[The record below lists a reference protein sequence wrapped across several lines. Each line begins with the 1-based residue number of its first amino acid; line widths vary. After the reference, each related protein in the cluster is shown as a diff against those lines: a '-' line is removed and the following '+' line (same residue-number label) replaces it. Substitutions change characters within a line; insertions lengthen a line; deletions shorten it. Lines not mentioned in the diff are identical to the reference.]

1 MKKLFSKKGQVSME
15 LGILVFSTVIV
26 AGLTSITYIKNEVK
40 GFSDVSK
47 YSNATSSKFGDV
59 GVEVSKKLAN
69 ESLC

>member
-47 YSNATSSKFGDV
+47 YSNATYNTKY
-59 GVEVSKKLAN
+59 L
-69 ESLC
+69 